1 MEREVAAL
9 QSGDEVAI
17 GAVRSK
23 SGSIRT
29 TWRSSARAGAGR
41 RRAARGGVAR
51 AEAPSHG
58 TDAAHH
64 VDLAHDA
71 RLCAAPA
78 RLRVTDGP
86 VAPLTL
92 VRTHPRLR
100 VGGGLRPRRSLGRAH
115 APDVDAAFGLAL
127 RPFFITFE
135 GCFRAEGGAPGINPP
150 SPAVDVAQLEA
161 TPPAATRHEGSVTRL
176 TGSTA
181 GPIRHR
187 CITQPPDDGYRLGTA
202 SSSPSGGRGITHE
215 GRGPVESLQ
224 PAP

>member
-29 TWRSSARAGAGR
+29 WRSSARAGAGR

-51 AEAPSHG
+51 ADARSHW

-86 VAPLTL
+86 MAPLTL

-150 SPAVDVAQLEA
+150 SACRRCRSAGGNSPGCDSSRGFRDTSHWEHRRADQA
-161 TPPAATRHEGSVTRL
+161 SVHYA
-176 TGSTA
+176 TA
-181 GPIRHR
+181 G
-187 CITQPPDDGYRLGTA
+187 
-202 SSSPSGGRGITHE
+202 
-215 GRGPVESLQ
+215 
-224 PAP
+224 